1 MADTV
6 RFNVGGRHFEVSRAL
21 VDEHSNTVLGKLVS
35 DTWNGDPAK
44 AVFIDRSGD
53 IFAHILEYIRYG
65 SIELPITVPRS
76 MFDREL
82 DYYGITSVKTRISGQ
97 NFLPNIIGSFELQV
111 IEAKKELAE
120 AEMRRKLV
128 TLALEWNH
136 FVCQKILEHPT
147 LDKVCVINTMNQT
160 VQGLNKKFLDNF
172 LGQHFGLM
180 IAFPAANCAIKP
192 GCSVDVIPK
201 K

>member
-6 RFNVGGRHFEVSRAL
+6 RFNVGGRHFEVSRSL

-53 IFAHILEYIRYG
+53 IFAHILEYLRYG

-111 IEAKKELAE
+111 IEAKKKLAE
-120 AEMRRKLV
+120 AEMRRDAV
-128 TLALEWNH
+128 TMALEWNH
-136 FVCQKILEHPT
+136 EVCQAILNDPT
-147 LDKVCVINTMNQT
+147 KNKVGVINSMNQN
-160 VQGLNKKFLDNF
+160 VQGFIRKFLDNF
-172 LGQHFGLM
+172 LEQHFGLM
-180 IAFPAANCAIKP
+180 IASHAGGCAIKP
-192 GCSVDVIPK
+192 GCSVCVIPK